1 MTSASSV
8 IHYSRKWK
16 GMTGMKE
23 SRKSQGFRLQ
33 KRIASTLA
41 SSLAVLR
48 GCRGGHDSK
57 GCKLMIRSLTFLWK
71 DKWLTFTYL
80 LSFSSCSTSPKG
92 LQGTIIH
99 LVAICI
105 FRSKSKCHKRKANH
119 SVWKESQFTT
129 FSLYL
134 FQIFLFRSITF
145 ESFRKHLIAL
155 KFNSLNMEK
164 IINIMGHFWWL
175 STTVANGF
183 VAGSI
188 IA

>member
-1 MTSASSV
+1 MGEELPLLWPP
-8 IHYSRKWK
+8 ILLL
-16 GMTGMKE
+16 
-23 SRKSQGFRLQ
+23 F
-33 KRIASTLA
+33 
-41 SSLAVLR
+41 AVLW
-48 GCRGGHDSK
+48 GCGGLDSSK

-145 ESFRKHLIAL
+145 ESFRKDLIAL
-155 KFNSLNMEK
+155 ILRNGKVLWDIFGYFQPLWPMV
-164 IINIMGHFWWL
+164 L
-175 STTVANGF
+175 LLVAL
-183 VAGSI
+183 
-188 IA
+188 